1 MILINRKLAMIWL
14 QSVIFDSRM
23 LTARD
28 QLLILISA
36 PVYMIMIGVELF
48 LSNARTRAS
57 YSKKDTL
64 QNIYLNLLNGGIDLA
79 FRVVYVGFILTF
91 FYNHRITP
99 SISNPWLYWG
109 TLVVFEDFMY
119 YWLHRVDHHVRLF
132 WATHVTHHSS
142 EKFNFTVGIRS
153 SVMEPL
159 YRFFY
164 FIPLALCGFQP
175 LDIAFIYAVTQ
186 TWGILVHTE
195 RINKMGWLEY
205 ILVTPSHHRVHH
217 GSNPK
222 YLDKNLGM
230 FLIIWDKMF
239 GTFQPELPAEVYQPI
254 KYGLTKPIEKIT
266 PVTIVFHE
274 WDSIRKDLKKKGTSP
289 RDKWNYLFGPP
300 GWSHDGSRH
309 TSEQLRKLESDN
321 K

>member
-1 MILINRKLAMIWL
+1 
-14 QSVIFDSRM
+14 M

-28 QLLILISA
+28 QLLILIST
-36 PVYMIMIGVELF
+36 PVYMIMIGVELL
-48 LSNARTRAS
+48 LSNAQARAS
-57 YSKKDTL
+57 YSWKDTI
-64 QNIYLNLLNGGIDLA
+64 QNIYLNLLNAALDLS
-79 FRVVYVGFILTF
+79 FRAIYVGILLTF
-91 FYNHRITP
+91 FYNHRIIASVP
-99 SISNPWLYWG
+99 NPWIYWA

-159 YRFFY
+159 YRFLY
-164 FIPLALCGFQP
+164 FIPLALCGFRP
-175 LDIAFIYAVTQ
+175 IDIAFIYAVTQ
-186 TWGILVHTE
+186 TWGIIVHTE

-230 FLIIWDKMF
+230 FLIIWDKLF
-239 GTFQPELPAEVYQPI
+239 GTFQPELPAAAYQPI
-254 KYGLTKPIEKIT
+254 KYGLTKPIEKET
-266 PVTIVFHE
+266 ALTLVFHE
-274 WDSIRKDLKKKGTSP
+274 WDSMRKDLRKKGLTLKD
-289 RDKWNYLFGPP
+289 RWNYLFGPP
-300 GWSHDGSRH
+300 GWSHDGSRL
-309 TSEQLRKLESDN
+309 TSEQLRKIENDGKKS
-321 K
+321 